1 MARRVFPRAV
11 TLKAVSLRPNAV
23 AELFL
28 VFLRLGLT
36 SFGGPVAHLGYFRAE
51 LVVNRGWLS
60 EAAYAE
66 LVALCQVLP
75 GPASSQVGMG
85 VGLLRA
91 GGWGL
96 LAAWLGF
103 TLPSALLMFG
113 FALGLDRLNQS
124 GLGSLDGAGW
134 LAGLKVA
141 ALAVVAAAVS
151 AMAVTLTPD
160 APRRTLAVL
169 VATLVLVFPYSWV
182 QPLTLL
188 LAGALG
194 WRWLAA
200 PDPASS
206 DGLMA
211 PLSRRAGA
219 SLLLFTLA
227 LLLALPLLAAAF
239 PRPDLHLFDIFTRA
253 GALVFGGGHVV
264 LPLLQAG
271 MVPRFLDAGT
281 FVAGYGA
288 VQAVPGP
295 LFSFASF
302 LGAAAH
308 SGLHPAYAALLT
320 TVGLF
325 LPAGLLVAGVLPFW
339 SGLRRRSG
347 FQRALSGLNAGVV
360 GLLLAALYIPVF
372 TSAVQ
377 VGPRG
382 ALQVALALAA
392 YLALSAWKVPPW
404 AVVLSCAGVGA
415 LVL

>member
-1 MARRVFPRAV
+1 M
-11 TLKAVSLRPNAV
+11 SLRPNAV

-66 LVALCQVLP
+66 LVALCQGLP

-124 GLGSLDGAGW
+124 GLVSLNGAGW

-169 VATLVLVFPYSWV
+169 VAALVLVFPYSWV
-182 QPLTLL
+182 QPLALL

-200 PDPASS
+200 PDPVSG
-206 DGLMA
+206 DGLLA

-219 SLLLFTLA
+219 ALLLFT
-227 LLLALPLLAAAF
+227 LALPLLAAAF
-239 PRPDLHLFDIFTRA
+239 PRADLHLFDIFTRA

-271 MVPRFLDAGT
+271 MVSRFLDAGT

-339 SGLRRRSG
+339 SSLRRRSG

-360 GLLLAALYIPVF
+360 GLLLAALYTPVF

-377 VGPRG
+377 AGTRG
-382 ALQVALALAA
+382 ALQVVLALAA
-392 YLALSAWKVPPW
+392 CLALSAWKVPPW
-404 AVVLSCAGVGA
+404 AVVLGCAGVGA